1 MRICA
6 NMRHVTEVWVVS
18 LSLPP
23 CQVML
28 GAGVISWV
36 LAPRVRWMIIMLS
49 VVSCVPMFLDW
60 PELFRMK
67 NLKISWSCLEAQ
79 LLLSTSVLPSP
90 WSSKSQL
97 KGLLTLLHQKP
108 FLHPVPGAYSLQNP
122 GDVLG
127 ACSCFDS
134 SVGPPA
140 WASQAA
146 QWLKILP
153 AMQEVQEMWA

>member
-6 NMRHVTEVWVVS
+6 NMCHVTEVWVIS
-18 LSLPP
+18 LSLLP

-67 NLKISWSCLEAQ
+67 NLKISWCW
-79 LLLSTSVLPSP
+79 LLLSGSSITFVYTCSTFTLVL
-90 WSSKSQL
+90 
-97 KGLLTLLHQKP
+97 
-108 FLHPVPGAYSLQNP
+108 
-122 GDVLG
+122 
-127 ACSCFDS
+127 
-134 SVGPPA
+134 
-140 WASQAA
+140 
-146 QWLKILP
+146 
-153 AMQEVQEMWA
+153 